1 PRSQT
6 PRSGRLRRRG
16 SAGPHRSGGAV
27 PPTRFR
33 EPERDGCCVGTS
45 AGCSRSGRRCPR
57 SDGRFSPSSLVRS
70 SGQQLFLPYTP
81 FVLATARPA
90 YSGRGDW
97 QPVLPSLVVT
107 SMRSEEH
114 TSELQS
120 RFDIVCRLLLEKK

>member
-1 PRSQT
+1 
-6 PRSGRLRRRG
+6 
-16 SAGPHRSGGAV
+16 GAV

-45 AGCSRSGRRCPR
+45 AGCSRDGRRCPR

-70 SGQQLFLPYTP
+70 SGQQIFLPYTP
-81 FVLATARPA
+81 FDLATARPA

-107 SMRSEEH
+107 SMSNERYHLDQSSGCRRCCSGKKKREQRRSG
-114 TSELQS
+114 TSAS
-120 RFDIVCRLLLEKK
+120 P